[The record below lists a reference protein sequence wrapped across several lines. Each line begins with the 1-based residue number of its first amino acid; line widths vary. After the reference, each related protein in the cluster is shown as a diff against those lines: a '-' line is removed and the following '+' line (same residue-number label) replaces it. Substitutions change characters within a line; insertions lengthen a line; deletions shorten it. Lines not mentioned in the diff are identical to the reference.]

1 MTGRRLIVAERRAG
15 AYASQLSLEATPGL
29 RLTLGREAEIAIAT
43 HPPDERV
50 SRSAATIECTEAGWT
65 VAIHNRNGAL
75 LHPWGLP
82 AWQARDREY
91 LTDRRV
97 ALRIL
102 GDPGREHWILLE
114 NDALPATV
122 AAAGGLTVRTDPV
135 RPLTPA
141 QLEVLFAVFGD
152 LLAWPPRSSAA
163 PGQLKQAARAL
174 GVSVSAVQDRLRGVA
189 GKAAALGLSREVEL
203 TDPEYLHVL
212 VRAGYLRPE
221 GASLDPSR
229 AGYRGRETW
238 PTPSGGGTGRAA
250 PS

>member
-1 MTGRRLIVAERRAG
+1 MRTRSAPHGEPVGLAAGVAVHHSVAVSARRLIVAERHSA

-29 RLTLGREAEIAIAT
+29 RLTVGREGEIAIAT

-50 SRSAATIECTEAGWT
+50 SRTAATIECTEAGWT
-65 VAIHNRNGAL
+65 VAISNRNGAL

-82 AWQARDREY
+82 AWQARDHEY
-91 LTDRRV
+91 LTERRV

-102 GDPGREHWILLE
+102 GDPAREHWVLLE
-114 NDALPATV
+114 NDTV
-122 AAAGGLTVRTDPV
+122 AEVVDDAERLTVRAAPV
-135 RPLTPA
+135 RPLTSA
-141 QLEVLFAVFGD
+141 QLDVLFAVFGD
-152 LLAWPPRSSAA
+152 LLAWPPRTSAA

-174 GVSVSAVQDRLRGVA
+174 GVSVSAVQERLRAVV

-221 GASLDPSR
+221 H
-229 AGYRGRETW
+229 
-238 PTPSGGGTGRAA
+238 A
-250 PS
+250 P